1 MVRITARHNAIAR
14 VISDGLKD
22 MLGFNC
28 PPLNENSTV
37 FIRDEE
43 ILPERSRN
51 MKPDI
56 WFIEEDVH
64 THKRT
69 INIIEI
75 TCPYGMQ
82 TDTAQGRRSS
92 LEIREEEKVNKY
104 SKLID
109 DIKDTWSIDSNLYV
123 IVVSSLGAI
132 TKNTVKTL
140 KKLFITKE
148 RSKLIAK
155 RCVIAAIRGS
165 WAIFNGRDIR
175 NSTNN
180 RNKNASDDTDHI
192 SSNDL
197 IDEEDGDIL
206 NNDN

>member
-1 MVRITARHNAIAR
+1 
-14 VISDGLKD
+14 
-22 MLGFNC
+22 
-28 PPLNENSTV
+28 
-37 FIRDEE
+37 
-43 ILPERSRN
+43 
-51 MKPDI
+51 
-56 WFIEEDVH
+56 
-64 THKRT
+64 
-69 INIIEI
+69 
-75 TCPYGMQ
+75 MQ